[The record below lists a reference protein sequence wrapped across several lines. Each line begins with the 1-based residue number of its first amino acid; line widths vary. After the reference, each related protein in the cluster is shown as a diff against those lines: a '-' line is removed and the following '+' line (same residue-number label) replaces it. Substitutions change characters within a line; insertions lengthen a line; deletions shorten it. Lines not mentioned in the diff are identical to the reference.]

1 MARQIYPRLQPRVQF
16 RFTKIPAATNLI
28 SGKAAPPR
36 IALKSLHMNVAE
48 ELRRTETVYQGL
60 KGVCR
65 ALRGCTSTQAR
76 RVARGLVFLLHCGRV
91 GRWGIWDATNAS
103 INLIGTSR

>member
-1 MARQIYPRLQPRVQF
+1 
-16 RFTKIPAATNLI
+16 
-28 SGKAAPPR
+28 
-36 IALKSLHMNVAE
+36 MNVAE

-76 RVARGLVFLLHCGRV
+76 GVARGLVFLLHCGRL

-103 INLIGTSR
+103 INLNGDFAMALAW